1 MMNIAKLGA
10 VLLMASLAA
19 CGTTVTNPVTGRAER
34 TVMDERAEIEEG
46 RKAHAEVLKEYG
58 VYNDPALQAYVN
70 EVGQK
75 LAKQSHRSNLQW
87 TFTVVDSP
95 EINAFALPGGYVYIT
110 RGILAHL
117 NSEAEMAGV
126 LGHEIGHVTARHGAQ
141 RATRQQRAGLG
152 VLAASVL
159 GAVLE
164 GVSGVGGLGDLA
176 SQTSQAAAA
185 GYVAKYG
192 REQELQSDSLG
203 AEYLSRSG
211 YNPRVMVNVIGAL
224 KDQER
229 FAADQARAQGKQV
242 QERDN
247 WLASHPSN
255 DQRLND
261 IQQIAAKY
269 PAVNVD
275 DGRTRFM
282 QRVNGMVFG
291 DSREQGLVRG
301 NHFYHEPL
309 GIVLTAPQSWRMQ
322 NSSDAVLMVNAD
334 GTAGVRFV
342 TVPKEAGNSHDEII
356 RNALKPTQGKVD
368 RLNLNGFN
376 ATHFVGARQAQQGGN
391 QAIEATIVT
400 GPNNA
405 NYALLYLSRDANALA
420 RHRAQI
426 SQAVQSFRAF
436 SANDRAAAQPWKL
449 RTVQYPRGGFAQ
461 LARSAPVGANAEG
474 QLRLLNGVYAGGEPA
489 AGQLVKVVE

>member
-1 MMNIAKLGA
+1 MNTAKLFA
-10 VLLMASLAA
+10 ILLLVGLTA

-46 RKAHAEVLKEYG
+46 RKAHAEILKEYG

-75 LAKQSHRSNLQW
+75 LARQSHRSTLQW
-87 TFTVVDSP
+87 TFTVLDSP
-95 EINAFALPGGYVYIT
+95 EINAFALPGGYVYMT

-126 LGHEIGHVTARHGAQ
+126 LGHEIGHVTARHSAQ
-141 RATRQQRAGLG
+141 RATRQQRAGIG

-159 GAVLE
+159 GAVVE
-164 GVSGVGGLGDLA
+164 GVTGLGGITDLA

-192 REQELQSDSLG
+192 RDQELQSDSLG

-229 FAADQARAQGKQV
+229 FAADQARAQGKQPA
-242 QERDN
+242 QRDN
-247 WLASHPSN
+247 WLSSHPSN

-261 IQQIAAKY
+261 IQQIATKY
-269 PAVNVD
+269 PASTAD
-275 DGRTRFM
+275 DGRARYM
-282 QRVNGMVFG
+282 QRINGMVFG
-291 DSREQGLVRG
+291 DSKEQGLTRG
-301 NHFYHEPL
+301 NSFYHEPL
-309 GIVLTAPQSWRMQ
+309 GIVLTAPQGWRLQ

-334 GTAGVRFV
+334 GTAGVRMV
-342 TVPKEAGNSHDEII
+342 TVPRDAGNTHDEII

-368 RLNLNGFN
+368 RLSLNGFN
-376 ATHFVGARQAQQGGN
+376 ATHFAGARQAQQGAQN
-391 QAIEATIVT
+391 IEATIVT

-405 NYALLYLSRDANALA
+405 HYALLYLSRDANALA
-420 RHRAQI
+420 RHRAQMA
-426 SQAVQSFRAF
+426 QAVQSFRAF
-436 SANDRAAAQPWKL
+436 NANDRSVAQPWKL
-449 RTVQYPRGGFAQ
+449 RTMQYPRGGFAQ
-461 LARSAPVGANAEG
+461 LARTVPLGTSAEG
-474 QLRLLNGVYAGGEPA
+474 QLRLINGVYAGGEPA
-489 AGQLVKVVE
+489 AGQVVKVVE